1 VERERR
7 GGKGREEGRW
17 WGGGRGEGRK
27 IRGGSALSRRKPRRI
42 VNCPCCGG
50 EMKKERDL
58 GRSLLV
64 RCASCGLSDTVVH

>member
-1 VERERR
+1 M
-7 GGKGREEGRW
+7 EG
-17 WGGGRGEGRK
+17 GRK